1 MKQKLI
7 ELKEEIHISS
17 TEDFNTSLS
26 KTDRITRE
34 KIIKGIQDLNNSTN
48 QQHLIYIALYPTIV
62 EYIFFISNAHGIFT
76 KRHHILGH
84 KTNLNILKR
93 IVIMNSMFHDDN
105 EIKLEVYNRKPTGKL
120 NNIFLK

>member
-7 ELKEEIHISS
+7 ELKEEMHISS

-26 KTDRITRE
+26 TTDRIARE

-62 EYIFFISNAHGIFT
+62 EYIFLISNAHGIFT
-76 KRHHILGH
+76 NTDYLSGH
-84 KTNLNILKR
+84 
-93 IVIMNSMFHDDN
+93 
-105 EIKLEVYNRKPTGKL
+105 
-120 NNIFLK
+120 